1 MKASERNHIALLL
14 SGGGA
19 RAAYQVGVLKAIA
32 SVLPRNHTLPFP
44 IICGNSA
51 GAINATA
58 LACYASCYHLGVRKL
73 EWIWKNFRT
82 QQVYDSSFYSVFGY
96 LLKNNL
102 SRIQADN
109 DGRRATSLLNNTPLR
124 KLTRKMLDF
133 HRIDRNIISGHLR
146 AISVSASSYSSHESI
161 NFFQGHHSLTPWQR
175 EQRRGKRCLLDVEH
189 LMASSAIPLVFPT
202 VKIDNE
208 YLGDGSVHQLSP
220 LSAPIHLGAHKILI
234 IGVEQ
239 PEKSNRFTDL
249 EKFPSGANI
258 AGHLLDTIF
267 ADTLHADL
275 ERLNRINK
283 TLELLNTKQRQE
295 TPLRPIEC
303 MVINPSINFTA
314 NANKH
319 YHRLPA
325 GIRTL
330 MRLIGVNSH
339 TDSSLL
345 SYLLFEKEFCRELI
359 ELGFQDGLNKKDEL
373 CDFLSI

>member
-1 MKASERNHIALLL
+1 MNVPERNHYALLL

-32 SVLPRNHTLPFP
+32 RIFPRNHTLPFP

-82 QQVYDSSFYSVFGY
+82 HQVYDSGLYSVFGY

-102 SRIQADN
+102 ARFQADK
-109 DGRRATSLLNNTPLR
+109 DGRRASSLLNNAPLR
-124 KLTRKMLDF
+124 KLIRKMLDF

-146 AISVSASSYSSHESI
+146 AISVSASSYSHHESI
-161 NFFQGHHSLTPWQR
+161 SFFQGHNELLPWQR
-175 EQRRGKRCLLDVEH
+175 EQRRGTRCVLDAEH

-202 VKIDNE
+202 VKIDQE

-220 LSAPIHLGAHKILI
+220 LSTPIHLGAEKILV

-239 PEKSNRFTDL
+239 PEESNIFHDL
-249 EKFPSGANI
+249 QRYPSSADI

-275 ERLNRINK
+275 ERLNRINS
-283 TLELLNTKQRQE
+283 TLNLLNAKQRQE
-295 TPLRPIEC
+295 TKLKSIDC
-303 MVINPSINFTA
+303 MVINPSINFAA
-314 NANKH
+314 NATQH

-325 GIRTL
+325 GIKGL
-330 MRLIGVNSH
+330 MRLIGVSSNSD
-339 TDSSLL
+339 TSLL
-345 SYLLFEKEFCRELI
+345 SYLLFEKEFCQELI
-359 ELGFQDGLNKKDEL
+359 ELGYQDGINKRDEL
-373 CDFLSI
+373 QAFLEI